1 MILLLL
7 FEKKGNSKTTNIHV
21 EKAKEKGR
29 FLKHLVPYLP
39 FDTLEMPPV
48 LKSPSCDYDYL
59 CQVTSKVRKD
69 INVGEVDT
77 VDFRHLIRR
86 FRELQAVIVKVLWG
100 TKKTHENAIHIYL
113 PDSQTTWVYL
123 NLETNVHDFK
133 FWMAHELGHC
143 LSPSLSG
150 NEAEDFAD
158 GFAGLLL
165 FPKVLAESAYHQILA

>member
-1 MILLLL
+1 M
-7 FEKKGNSKTTNIHV
+7 
-21 EKAKEKGR
+21 
-29 FLKHLVPYLP
+29 
-39 FDTLEMPPV
+39 
-48 LKSPSCDYDYL
+48 
-59 CQVTSKVRKD
+59 
-69 INVGEVDT
+69 
-77 VDFRHLIRR
+77 
-86 FRELQAVIVKVLWG
+86 KVLWG